1 MRMRK
6 QRLYKQQILMIMT
19 DKDLKEIAGHSMY
32 NRDELARQ

>member
-19 DKDLKEIAGHSMY
+19 DKDLKEIAIATTANG
-32 NRDELARQ
+32 NIKQL

>member
-19 DKDLKEIAGHSMY
+19 DKDLKEIAITTTANG
-32 NRDELARQ
+32 NIKQF